1 MKGIV
6 LVNANYDTPSTRYQ
20 SKRLVEELVNL
31 GVEVEIVKNDGS
43 LCTIGKAND
52 FDFDFCLFLD
62 KDVHTARFLELSGVK
77 VFNSAEA
84 IRICDDKVATYLSLL
99 DLDVRIPVTIS
110 GTYTYKKTEVSKSKL
125 DYIESILDYPV
136 VIKLNSSSLGEGV
149 YLAKNRYA
157 LEQALYNLSGKP
169 HHVQEFIRESKGE
182 DYRII
187 VVGGKVVASISRHSD
202 SDFRSNVELGGEPTP
217 ISLPREYVEVA
228 ERVARRLNLDYCGI
242 DLLKGKD
249 GPILCEVNS
258 NAFFGGVESVT
269 GINVAEAY
277 ARYVIDILRG

>member
-43 LCTIGKAND
+43 LCTIGKAID

-84 IRICDDKVATYLSLL
+84 IRICDDKVETYLSLL
-99 DLDVRIPVTIS
+99 NNSVNMPLTVS
-110 GTYTYKKTEVSKSKL
+110 GAYTYKNAETSIQKL
-125 DYIESILDYPV
+125 DYIEGVLDYPV
-136 VIKLNSSSLGEGV
+136 VVKLNSSSLGEGV
-149 YLAKNRYA
+149 YLAKGRED
-157 LEQALYNLSGKP
+157 LKKILDDLSGRP
-169 HHVQEFIRESKGE
+169 HHVQKFINESAGE
-182 DYRII
+182 DVRVI
-187 VVGGKVVASISRHSD
+187 VVGGKVIASMLRHSD
-202 SDFRSNVELGGEPTP
+202 TDFRSNVELGGEPTP